1 MGSRVNNRDPRPPL
15 GKDGGVR
22 AQHMGWRRVSLIEA
36 EDGRRSPPRHA
47 VGGYVE
53 TGVERSGANE
63 LVRSLHDAVKP
74 KLHYAYD
81 RYNDAYL
88 RASAWSETHDSTFST
103 QAYKLLPTKYT
114 R

>member
-1 MGSRVNNRDPRPPL
+1 MIWLCMGSRVIVVDRDPRPPL
-15 GKDGGVR
+15 AEGGVR

-53 TGVERSGANE
+53 TGVERSGVNE
-63 LVRSLHDAVKP
+63 PVRSLHEAVKP

-81 RYNDAYL
+81 RCASAYL
-88 RASAWSETHDSTFST
+88 RA
-103 QAYKLLPTKYT
+103 PT
-114 R
+114 

>member
-1 MGSRVNNRDPRPPL
+1 MGSRVIVVVDRDPRPPQRV
-15 GKDGGVR
+15 GGVR
-22 AQHMGWRRVSLIEA
+22 AHTGSGEGEA
-36 EDGRRSPPRHA
+36 GRTEDGRRSPPRHV

-81 RYNDAYL
+81 RCTSVHL
-88 RASAWSETHDSTFST
+88 RGVKPSAT
-103 QAYKLLPTKYT
+103 YPPVLLSFKSACWYPK
-114 R
+114 